1 MTPPVRTLLLLLLPL
16 PTAVLLAVPAA
27 ALDNGLAL
35 VPPRGFR
42 TWNQF
47 GIEVNQSMMSDI
59 IRAMAQRRPP
69 PSGGGAPLSLV
80 DLGYTHAGVDDG
92 WQLCGSGA
100 AGGFHN
106 ASGYP
111 NIDPAKVRAL
121 LSCARQAALG
131 RSVSSQCVA
140 CFAVPRPALD
150 DAARHFPRHLG
161 RLVRQQLPLRGPQRH
176 VQGRARRRVH
186 QRRRGRGCRA
196 RL

>member
-1 MTPPVRTLLLLLLPL
+1 MATIMLPVRAPLLLLLLPL

-35 VPPRGFR
+35 TPPRGFR

-69 PSGGGAPLSLV
+69 ARGDGAPLSLV

-131 RSVSSQCVA
+131 RSVSDTGAGVES
-140 CFAVPRPALD
+140 REPAGL
-150 DAARHFPRHLG
+150 RVLT
-161 RLVRQQLPLRGPQRH
+161 VRGVFRSSPT
-176 VQGRARRRVH
+176 RAR
-186 QRRRGRGCRA
+186 
-196 RL
+196 